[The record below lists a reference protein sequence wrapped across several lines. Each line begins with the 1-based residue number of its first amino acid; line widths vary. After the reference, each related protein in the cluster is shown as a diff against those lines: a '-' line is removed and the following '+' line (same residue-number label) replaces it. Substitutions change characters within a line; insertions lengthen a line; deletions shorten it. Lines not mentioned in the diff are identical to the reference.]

1 MGTIRIQTRLRVLHN
16 RSRINMKAFVVVAV
30 IFSSSVAVD
39 IPEGEISL
47 RAAAKYENCFCQCS
61 NLVFKDKYGNT
72 HGNCKT
78 VDSTGA
84 AWCYVDP
91 AYSSCKDLSKSR
103 RFNANWSY
111 EACATPALGS
121 HQCPIVYEKSK
132 ESSLSDIIQT
142 RAGFDP
148 SSESSDNCFLKVFFL
163 HIIANMFS

>member
-1 MGTIRIQTRLRVLHN
+1 MRTV
-16 RSRINMKAFVVVAV
+16 SA
-30 IFSSSVAVD
+30 SV
-39 IPEGEISL
+39 PTW
-47 RAAAKYENCFCQCS
+47 CS
-61 NLVFKDKYGNT
+61 KIYGNT

-148 SSESSDNCFLKVFFL
+148 SSDSSDKIVF
-163 HIIANMFS
+163 